1 MNFGERLTELRISN
15 GYSKRNEFADKLG
28 IPSTTLRNYEIG
40 VREPGHT
47 FLKQISEI
55 FNVSVDYLLGLTD
68 EKEVLNSFRLKT
80 TEYDHIKKYR
90 LISDQDPNG
99 KVLIDSTI
107 DYLCDNIKQ
116 MHNRF
121 TELTA
126 QAEQIIELKKAV
138 IPKRFISYYQRLAS
152 AGSGEYLFDS
162 IPTDT
167 IEVPENSISKQADF
181 VIGVNGHSM
190 EPTYNNGDKVYVQI
204 SKTIP
209 IGSIGIF
216 TRGNDC
222 FIKEL
227 GHDRL
232 ISHNSNKKIYPDIP
246 ASNDIRCVGL
256 VLGKVTNI

>member
-1 MNFGERLTELRISN
+1 MTKEEIGEILKKLRIKCGMTQKEVAEKIGRN
-15 GYSKRNEFADKLG
+15 QPIIGHWETGYSQPDANTLFTLCDIYG
-28 IPSTTLRNYEIG
+28 TTVDEAFGFIRKNI
-40 VREPGHT
+40 
-47 FLKQISEI
+47 
-55 FNVSVDYLLGLTD
+55 NVSSV
-68 EKEVLNSFRLKT
+68 
-80 TEYDHIKKYR
+80 EYEHIKKYR
-90 LISDQDPNG
+90 LIADQDPDG
-99 KVLIDSTI
+99 KVLVDSTI
-107 DYLCDNIKQ
+107 DYLCSKIKQ
-116 MHNRF
+116 MHDSF

-126 QAEQIIELKKAV
+126 QAEQIIELKKAI

-167 IEVPENSISKQADF
+167 IEVPENNISKQADF

-190 EPTYNNGDKVYVQI
+190 EPTYNNGDRVYVQI